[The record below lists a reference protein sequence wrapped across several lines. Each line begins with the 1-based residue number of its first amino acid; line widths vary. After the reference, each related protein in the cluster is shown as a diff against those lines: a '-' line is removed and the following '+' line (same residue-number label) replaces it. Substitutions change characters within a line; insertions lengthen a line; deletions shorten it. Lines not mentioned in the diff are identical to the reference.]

1 MDVVVVADARDA
13 SATPRYVRVW
23 DFVAARARAARDD
36 ARDRGTTRAGRGDAG
51 ETRAKTGDVAR
62 AASDAAKAE
71 FETATR
77 GGGGRGRDDGGMST
91 TRAATRASE
100 RGEDAR
106 GRRDGGEGAARA
118 RVAREEV
125 GRVTRGDARERE
137 RRR

>member
-23 DFVAARARAARDD
+23 DFVAARVVPRS
-36 ARDRGTTRAGRGDAG
+36 RAGRGDAG

-106 GRRDGGEGAARA
+106 GRRAGGEGAARA